1 MIDNEM
7 RRYDIVDE
15 IEDKLFVDENYFC
28 HIIISSK
35 DHQRS
40 KIFYEKVSDESETG
54 STKLTLRNLT

>member
-1 MIDNEM
+1 MRFHLKIMIDNEM

-40 KIFYEKVSDESETG
+40 KIFYEKVFG
-54 STKLTLRNLT
+54 